1 LVICK
6 NLGYLFIMTAPSC
19 DQKQFSCSDPAA
31 CFLGVSVVKI
41 VKMKKAATILCSSEN
56 QRRIKPEEEM

>member
-1 LVICK
+1 
-6 NLGYLFIMTAPSC
+6 MTAPSC

-41 VKMKKAATILCSSEN
+41 VKMKKAATILLCSSEN

>member
-1 LVICK
+1 
-6 NLGYLFIMTAPSC
+6 MTAPSC